1 LDHRCCWWWYL
12 LTIQKSFALFQIVF
26 GSTIDLAPLLC
37 IDRAMERYL
46 LLLIIRL
53 LLAISTISTI
63 SVISKIGCVDLPI
76 VLLFLWGPLVTWFK
90 ESSSGLENI
99 NAYVSNYEQISHCLG
114 LLHCDLLNSL
124 LNMSLTLSPKALMI
138 SMSMIYGIAFLA
150 LQKCFT

>member
-1 LDHRCCWWWYL
+1 MILIVGIGSAMIASTRFLDHRCCWWWYL

-37 IDRAMERYL
+37 IDRAMEWYL

-76 VLLFLWGPLVTWFK
+76 VLLFL
-90 ESSSGLENI
+90 
-99 NAYVSNYEQISHCLG
+99 
-114 LLHCDLLNSL
+114 
-124 LNMSLTLSPKALMI
+124 
-138 SMSMIYGIAFLA
+138 
-150 LQKCFT
+150 